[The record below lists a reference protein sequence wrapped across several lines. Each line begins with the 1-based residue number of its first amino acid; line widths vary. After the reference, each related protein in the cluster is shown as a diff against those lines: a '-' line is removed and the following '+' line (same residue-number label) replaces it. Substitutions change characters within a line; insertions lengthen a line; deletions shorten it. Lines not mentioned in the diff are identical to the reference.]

1 MHDFPSLICIS
12 PFPNSF
18 QHECWTEATDMPG
31 NVFSTKDA
39 DTPPSQ
45 AVKFLSATTGEV
57 IGLRE

>member
-1 MHDFPSLICIS
+1 
-12 PFPNSF
+12 
-18 QHECWTEATDMPG
+18 MPG

-45 AVKFLSATTGEV
+45 AVKFLSATIGEV